1 MEVRHV
7 KDTMRL
13 AGEPSRIPIAGEL
26 SPVVDEFRRALT
38 DGGFN
43 RHTVT
48 THTHLI
54 ADLSSWLATRGLAAE
69 QFTVDELPVFLADRR
84 VAGRTALVSARGA
97 APMLAFLRERGVI
110 PVAAA
115 PTPLGAAG
123 RLVGQYR
130 SYLESE
136 RGLAPL
142 SIRRYLTTARLFL
155 TGLPDPLMGTL
166 RDLSASRVIGFVLGE
181 VSRRRAWSAKS
192 LVTALRSLLRFL
204 HVAGHAPA
212 GLATA
217 VPAVAGWGLR
227 SLPRGIDGD
236 LLTAMLSGCDRTTA
250 LGRRDYAILLTMSRM
265 GLRNGEVCRL
275 GLDDIDW
282 AAGDVLIRGK
292 GNHLEHMPLPVDV
305 GRALVEY
312 LTDGRPILGA
322 CRRVFLIARAPFTGL
337 TLSGMVSVV
346 VAAARRAG
354 ATGPVSPHR
363 LRHTVASDLL
373 TKGAPLVEIGQLLRH
388 QVESTTAIY
397 AKLDYRALGELV
409 RPWPGA

>member
-1 MEVRHV
+1 MG

-13 AGEPSRIPIAGEL
+13 AGEPSRIPVSGEL
-26 SPVVDEFRRALT
+26 APLVDGFRKALAE
-38 DGGFN
+38 GGFN

-54 ADLSSWLATRGLAAE
+54 ADLSEWLTARRLTAA
-69 QFTVDELPVFLADRR
+69 QFTIDEVPVFLADRR
-84 VAGRTALVSARGA
+84 AAGRTALVSARGA
-97 APMLAFLRERGVI
+97 APMLAFLREHGVI
-110 PVAAA
+110 PAASS
-115 PTPLGAAG
+115 PTPLGAVG
-123 RLVGQYR
+123 RLIAQYR
-130 SYLESE
+130 SYLEST

-142 SIRRYLTTARLFL
+142 SILRYLTTARLFL
-155 TGLPDPLMGTL
+155 TGLPEPFTVTL
-166 RDLSASRVIGFVLGE
+166 RDLSASQVIEFVIDE
-181 VSRRRAWSAKS
+181 VSQRRKWSAKS

-212 GLATA
+212 GLAAA

-250 LGRRDYAILLTMSRM
+250 LGRRDYAILLMMSRM

-282 AAGDVLIRGK
+282 TAGDVLIRGK
-292 GNHLEHMPLPVDV
+292 GSHLEHMPLPVDV

-312 LTDGRPILGA
+312 LTDGRPVLGA
-322 CRRVFLIARAPFTGL
+322 CRRVFLIARAPFAGL
-337 TLSGMVSVV
+337 TLSGMTSVV

-373 TKGAPLVEIGQLLRH
+373 TKGAGLVEIAQLLRH
-388 QVESTTAIY
+388 QTESTTAIY
-397 AKLDYRALGELV
+397 AKLDYHALGELV
-409 RPWPGA
+409 RPWPGAR